1 MDLFRILSAK
11 QPLRECLEILSAKTD
26 LYSIVSLPFLPIV
39 VYTVSE
45 VICVNMI
52 SVSECARKWGVA
64 ERTVRNY
71 VSVSQIQE
79 REKRKQKQKHGAI
92 HYTSSGVMF
101 R

>member
-1 MDLFRILSAK
+1 MAGRTKAERQAMMETCYDMYKRRVSFSDIAK
-11 QPLRECLEILSAKTD
+11 AVGIK
-26 LYSIVSLPFLPIV
+26 
-39 VYTVSE
+39 
-45 VICVNMI
+45 
-52 SVSECARKWGVA
+52 